1 MKTSIQYWL
10 LFALAAASFVPTL
23 YNVQWTGEEA
33 VYPLMAYEMWHAGEY
48 LTPMMYGAEYWRP
61 PLFNLLI
68 MALSNLIGW
77 EHMLLASRLISAIA
91 TIGSG
96 LLVAWFT
103 CRVSGDRTLGAYA
116 ALIFITLGD
125 VFFYN
130 GWLAYSDPLF
140 SFFTLAG
147 MLFGWLAVYERRIS
161 FMVIASVALACAFL
175 TKALT
180 AYIFY
185 AVAVLVAAYTTRHW
199 RFVFSGSS
207 IVLNIFTLAQP
218 FIWFAIISSATPHS
232 QGMLDDILSKLVAE
246 GVLSYLRE
254 FVSFPIHALSQFLP
268 IAGVILYAAYRKQLQ
283 IDWSAPLTQAA
294 ALIVFINFL
303 PYWLSPQSGMRY
315 ILPLYGVAAIFIA
328 TILIRNERASK
339 LALKWIMAT
348 IVLKWFFSL
357 WAFPYY
363 TEHKRPDID
372 AISTDIMH
380 IAGDS
385 PLYVQNVAWAGIAVA
400 ADITKKTLPRP
411 PLISPPP
418 DLTTGYLI
426 DYGDTPIPAGWTTVK
441 TYREVRLL
449 CIGDACHPHQGT

>member
-1 MKTSIQYWL
+1 MKTSTQYWL

-33 VYPLMAYEMWHAGEY
+33 VYPLMAYEMWQAGEY
-48 LTPMMYGAEYWRP
+48 LKPIMYGSEYWRP

-91 TIGSG
+91 TVGSG

-103 CRVSGDRTLGAYA
+103 SRVSGDRILGAFA

-125 VFFYN
+125 IFFYN

-140 SFFTLAG
+140 ALFTLAG
-147 MLFGWLAVYERRIS
+147 MLFGWLAVFERRIS
-161 FMVIASVALACAFL
+161 LFAIAGVALACAFL

-199 RFVFSGSS
+199 RFLFSMPS
-207 IVLNIFTLAQP
+207 IVLNIITLALP
-218 FIWFAIISSATPHS
+218 FIWFAVMSNNSPQS
-232 QGMLDDILSKLVAE
+232 QGMFDDILSKLVAD
-246 GVLSYLRE
+246 GVLNYLRE
-254 FVSFPIHALSQFLP
+254 FVSFPLHAFTQFLP
-268 IAGVILYAAYRKQLQ
+268 IAGVVLYVRYRKELI

-315 ILPLYGVAAIFIA
+315 ILPLYGVSAIFFA
-328 TILIRNERASK
+328 TVLIHHESASK
-339 LALKWIMAT
+339 LALKWIIAA
-348 IVLKWFFSL
+348 IAVKWFFSL
-357 WAFPYY
+357 WAFPFY
-363 TEHKRPDID
+363 TEHKRPNID
-372 AISTDIMH
+372 AIATDILS
-380 IAGDS
+380 ITGDS
-385 PLYVQNVAWAGIAVA
+385 PLYVHNVAWAGIAVV
-400 ADITKKTLPRP
+400 ADITKNTLPRSPLVFP
-411 PLISPPP
+411 PSGLAS
-418 DLTTGYLI
+418 GYLI
-426 DYGDTPIPAGWTTVK
+426 DYADTPIPAGWTTVK

-449 CIGDACHPHQGT
+449 CTGDACHPHQGT